1 MQTKTKEER
10 ALETKR
16 LVQISSELMER
27 LGAGIPVAKLSNTA
41 EPYSAR
47 NSLLIRLE
55 RQEASLCGGYSEWLK
70 AGRAVRKGEKGIQIL
85 IPLVLKK
92 DKENPNSETFTR
104 FRVGYVFDISQTEEL
119 V

>member
-1 MQTKTKEER
+1 MQTKTKEDR

-47 NSLLIRLE
+47 NTLLI
-55 RQEASLCGGYSEWLK
+55 
-70 AGRAVRKGEKGIQIL
+70 
-85 IPLVLKK
+85 
-92 DKENPNSETFTR
+92 
-104 FRVGYVFDISQTEEL
+104 
-119 V
+119 

>member
-1 MQTKTKEER
+1 VTKTKEDKS
-10 ALETKR
+10 LEIKR
-16 LVQISSELMER
+16 LVQVSSELMER
-27 LGAGIPVAKLSNTA
+27 LGAGVPVAKLSNTA

-47 NSLLIRLE
+47 NSLLIRLDK
-55 RQEASLCGGYSEWLK
+55 QEASLCGGFHEWKK
-70 AGRAVRKGEKGIQIL
+70 AGRTVKKGEKGIQIL

-92 DKENPNSETFTR
+92 DKEDPNSETFTR